1 MDDLTAAVLRA
12 TKQTG
17 ATSDNRHKGRYVWK
31 NPAELVWE
39 CDTDCTDVTCVE
51 LPDSGSYQRPEGGP
65 S

>member
-51 LPDSGSYQRPEGGP
+51 LPDSGR
-65 S
+65 